1 MNNFYINNQNKYFG
15 GFNRSF
21 SEAKFIIFGVPFD
34 STTSYRP
41 GSRFGPTA
49 IREASANIE
58 TWSWRTEIDFEDV
71 KIHDLGDVSIVHGD
85 CIETLKRVKEVI
97 EEIYSYKKISIMIGG
112 EHTITLGAIR
122 GLKDIAIISF
132 DAHFDMRNE
141 YLSNKFSHACVMRRI
156 VEEIGREKIMIVGV
170 RATYKEEIDYVRKNK
185 ISYITSNKI
194 NNSKIN
200 EIINEIKDFLN
211 NFEKAYISIDMDV
224 LDPSYAP
231 GVGNPEP
238 EGISTSILLDILNKI
253 SNKKIIG
260 FDLVEVSPPY
270 DNGITSITASKI
282 IYELCCSITSNI
294 T

>member
-1 MNNFYINNQNKYFG
+1 MNNFYISNQNKCFG
-15 GFNRSF
+15 GFNKSF
-21 SEAKFIIFGVPFD
+21 SEAKFVIFGVPFD
-34 STTSYRP
+34 STASYRP

-58 TWSWRTEIDFEDV
+58 TWSWRTDMDFEDV

-85 CIETLKRVKEVI
+85 CIETLKRVKEVVEGI
-97 EEIYSYKKISIMIGG
+97 NSHGKIPIMIGG
-112 EHTITLGAIR
+112 EHIITLGAIR
-122 GLKDIAIISF
+122 GLKDAAVISF
-132 DAHFDMRNE
+132 DAHFDMRDE
-141 YLSNKFSHACVMRRI
+141 YLSNKLSHACVMRRI
-156 VEEIGREKIMIVGV
+156 VEEVGRERVMIIGV
-170 RATYKEEIDYVRKNK
+170 RATYKEEIDYVKKNK

-200 EIINEIKDFLN
+200 EVVNEIKDSLKDF
-211 NFEKAYISIDMDV
+211 KKVYISIDMDV

-231 GVGNPEP
+231 GVSNPEP
-238 EGISTSILLDILNKI
+238 EGISISTLLDILDGI
-253 SNKKIIG
+253 SNERIIG